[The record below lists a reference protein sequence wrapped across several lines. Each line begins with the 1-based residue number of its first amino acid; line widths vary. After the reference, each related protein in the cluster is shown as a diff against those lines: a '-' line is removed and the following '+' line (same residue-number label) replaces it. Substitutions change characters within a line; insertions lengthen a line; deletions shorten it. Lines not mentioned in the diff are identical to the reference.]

1 MSDLQTFNSYTT
13 DLLSIC
19 TLCPRECKVNR
30 MAGQTGV
37 CGEGARIRAAR
48 AALHFWEEPCISGKS
63 GSGAV
68 FFSGCNVGCV
78 FCQNQ
83 SIAQGETGYPLTS
96 KRLSEIFLELQAQG
110 ANNINLVTPTHFI
123 PQIRE
128 ALLHARDAG
137 LTLPIVYNTSG
148 YEKVESLRLL
158 SGLVDIYMPDCKYI
172 SSELSTKYSH
182 CSDYFTQ
189 ISRAITEMVR
199 QTGVP
204 VFSGDP
210 EEDSYSDEVLMKR
223 GVLVRHLLL
232 PGCVEDSK
240 QVLSWLHET
249 FGEQIY
255 ISIMRQYTPLPH
267 VAAYP
272 ELNRTVTDAEY
283 EELVDYA
290 ISIGIEQ
297 AFIQEDGVDKDSF
310 IPAFDGEGIL
320 QKS

>member
-1 MSDLQTFNSYTT
+1 MSDFQTFHSHAA
-13 DLLSIC
+13 DLLSTC
-19 TLCPRECKVNR
+19 TLCPRECRVNR
-30 MAGQTGV
+30 MAGQTGI
-37 CGEGARIRAAR
+37 CGETAILRGAR

-68 FFSGCNVGCV
+68 FFSGCSVGCV

-83 SIAQGETGYPLTS
+83 SIAHGETGFFITS
-96 KRLSEIFLELQAQG
+96 KRLSEIFLELQEQN

-128 ALLHARDAG
+128 ALLLARDAG
-137 LTLPIVYNTSG
+137 LSIPIVYNTSG
-148 YEKVESLRLL
+148 YEKVESLHLL
-158 SGLVDIYMPDCKYI
+158 HGLVDIYMPDCKYV
-172 SSELSTKYSH
+172 SSELSTRYSH
-182 CSDYFTQ
+182 CSDYFAQ
-189 ISRAITEMVR
+189 ASRAIVEMVH
-199 QTGVP
+199 QVGTP
-204 VFSGDP
+204 LFSGDP

-255 ISIMRQYTPLPH
+255 ISIMRQYTPLPQ
-267 VAAYP
+267 VAAFP
-272 ELNRTVTDAEY
+272 ELNRTVTDDEY

-297 AFIQEDGVDKDSF
+297 AFIQEDGVNRDSF
-310 IPAFDGEGIL
+310 IPAFDGKGIL
-320 QKS
+320 PQ

>member
-1 MSDLQTFNSYTT
+1 MSDFQTFHSHAA
-13 DLLSIC
+13 DLLSTC
-19 TLCPRECKVNR
+19 TLCPRECRVNR
-30 MAGQTGV
+30 MAGQTGI
-37 CGEGARIRAAR
+37 CGETAILRGAR

-68 FFSGCNVGCV
+68 FFSGCSVGCV

-83 SIAQGETGYPLTS
+83 SIAHGETGFFITS
-96 KRLSEIFLELQAQG
+96 KRLSEIFLELQEQN

-128 ALLHARDAG
+128 ALLLARDAG
-137 LTLPIVYNTSG
+137 LSIPIVYNTSG
-148 YEKVESLRLL
+148 YEKVESLHLL
-158 SGLVDIYMPDCKYI
+158 QGLVDIYMPDCKYV
-172 SSELSTKYSH
+172 SSELSTRYSH
-182 CSDYFTQ
+182 CSDYFAQ
-189 ISRAITEMVR
+189 ASRAIVEMVH
-199 QTGVP
+199 QVGTP
-204 VFSGDP
+204 LFSGDP

-267 VAAYP
+267 VAAFP
-272 ELNRTVTDAEY
+272 ELNRTVTDDEY

-297 AFIQEDGVDKDSF
+297 AFIQEDGVNRDSF
-310 IPAFDGEGIL
+310 IPAFDGKGIL
-320 QKS
+320 PQ